1 MEASWDLFVMQVGI
15 VGAKMYLTNCIGIYR
30 FIICCELQLHQIIIT
45 IVNKIK
51 YLLI

>member
-15 VGAKMYLTNCIGIYR
+15 VGAKTNCIGIDR

-51 YLLI
+51 YLVI